1 MDARCTLVLERE
13 QNAMQPPSM
22 IFCFSS
28 NFACGSTAASAS
40 RSPHTVI
47 AGALVGA
54 QMFGRHLVVFM
65 LAFATPSA
73 PPSAS
78 AAAAAFA
85 RARLA
90 LLRTARRRIAARQAA
105 AAAAAVT
112 TTVKYDRCEGDG
124 GGRPVAADLEM
135 VAKVAA
141 SEGRL
146 QPHSG
151 EKERR

>member
-1 MDARCTLVLERE
+1 MGAARGCALARVALMLTARAGSACAL
-13 QNAMQPPSM
+13 AWS
-22 IFCFSS
+22 FS
-28 NFACGSTAASAS
+28 
-40 RSPHTVI
+40 R
-47 AGALVGA
+47 
-54 QMFGRHLVVFM
+54 
-65 LAFATPSA
+65 LAVATRSA

-78 AAAAAFA
+78 ATAAAFA

-90 LLRTARRRIAARQAA
+90 LLRTARRRIAARQAERRQT
-105 AAAAAVT
+105 AVT
-112 TTVKYDRCEGDG
+112 TTVPYDRCEGDG

-135 VAKVAA
+135 VATVAA